1 MSSTFSLAKRLWD
14 LIRCLLANYIK
25 YLTIA
30 IKVMNGVFAPLINDK
45 IKKKNKKK
53 EKDIRNT
60 EN

>member
-1 MSSTFSLAKRLWD
+1 
-14 LIRCLLANYIK
+14 
-25 YLTIA
+25 
-30 IKVMNGVFAPLINDK
+30 MNGVFAPLINDK